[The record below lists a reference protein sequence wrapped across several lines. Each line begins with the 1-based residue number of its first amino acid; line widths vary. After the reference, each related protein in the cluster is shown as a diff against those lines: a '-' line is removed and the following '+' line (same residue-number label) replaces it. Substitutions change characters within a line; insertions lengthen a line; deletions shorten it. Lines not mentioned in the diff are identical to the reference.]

1 MFRLELIFLLI
12 FLFSIKCT
20 VLVRL
25 LNFLT
30 ITLNDGLWR
39 TEITFKKDIFNETLF
54 TIIFRCIFS
63 PQSVGFD
70 VTDFEVLQ
78 KLPEEV
84 DSLDNLWF
92 ATYQRKMKKNC
103 KICSKIFFN
112 KKSYHIESND
122 NKLSDL
128 FQCNANFYG
137 YEFANRISSSLM
149 ELFCESS

>member
-1 MFRLELIFLLI
+1 MFRLELKFLII

-30 ITLNDGLWR
+30 VTLNDGLWR
-39 TEITFKKDIFNETLF
+39 TEITFKKDIFNEAMF

-84 DSLDNLWF
+84 DLLDNL
-92 ATYQRKMKKNC
+92 
-103 KICSKIFFN
+103 
-112 KKSYHIESND
+112 
-122 NKLSDL
+122 
-128 FQCNANFYG
+128 
-137 YEFANRISSSLM
+137 
-149 ELFCESS
+149 